1 MQNLHACYVLARGQ
15 NLTETGQFFLT
26 PGEQRSGRPREVIHR
41 CRDAYLDRTEDAACG
56 QDDGTVLNRSVIPG
70 YRDSE
75 MTWALTGRS
84 PDAGTRHPGPDSS
97 VRTPAVSAASGS

>member
-1 MQNLHACYVLARGQ
+1 MPTMCSPADR
-15 NLTETGQFFLT
+15 TEAGQFFLT

-41 CRDAYLDRTEDAACG
+41 CRDAYLVRTEDAACG

-75 MTWALTGRS
+75 ITWALVGRS
-84 PDAGTRHPGPDSS
+84 PDAGT
-97 VRTPAVSAASGS
+97 VILARTAASGQAVSSAFGS